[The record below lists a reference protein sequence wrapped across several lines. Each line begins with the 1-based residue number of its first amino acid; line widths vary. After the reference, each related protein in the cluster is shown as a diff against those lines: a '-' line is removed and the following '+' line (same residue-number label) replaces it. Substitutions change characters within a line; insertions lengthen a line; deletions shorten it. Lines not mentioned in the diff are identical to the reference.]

1 MDLDKI
7 WMAIGISALLLW
19 FARASYSA
27 GKSGARKLSRIAL
40 LSSVAYSF
48 LALFAFMFVI
58 SIRVIGSEKD
68 GLFGAAA
75 GLILG
80 VIMSNLGL
88 SSHLM
93 GLRSK
98 GTDAEPPAGRP
109 EGAGDEAHA

>member
-7 WMAIGISALLLW
+7 WMAIGISALLVW
-19 FARASYSA
+19 FARVSYSA
-27 GKSGARKLSRIAL
+27 GKAGTRKVSRTAL

-58 SIRVIGSEKD
+58 STRVIGSEKD

-80 VIMSNLGL
+80 VIMLNLGL

-93 GLRSK
+93 GLRARGSA
-98 GTDAEPPAGRP
+98 AEPPTSRP
-109 EGAGDEAHA
+109 DGPSDPAHA